1 MDGFWIRFYAAIAAN
16 LIVGSFCAY
25 QAIRYVELYALG
37 Q

>member
-1 MDGFWIRFYAAIAAN
+1 MNGFWVRFYAALVAN

-25 QAIRYVELYALG
+25 QAIRYVELVVMG

>member
-1 MDGFWIRFYAAIAAN
+1 MRGFWIRFYVFAALD